1 MNTAQR
7 TVELAQIRPGDHI
20 TVSGWP
26 PMHLEVIDA
35 SDPALLLVRGPSGRE
50 LKIGRLV
57 VATVQPSQDRNPK
70 DGCASLRRR
79 GGRASV

>member
-26 PMHLEVIDA
+26 PAHLEVVDA
-35 SDPALLLVRGPSGRE
+35 SDPALLTIRAPSGAE
-50 LKIGRLV
+50 LKIGRQCVGTV
-57 VATVQPSQDRNPK
+57 VKHV
-70 DGCASLRRR
+70 
-79 GGRASV
+79 